1 MDHKDHV
8 NLLRGGIAESG
19 GIWADVGSGRGAFTL
34 ALAELIGAQGEIYS
48 VDKDGRALKEQER
61 ALRAL
66 FSAVNVHYINAD
78 FTTPLKLP
86 PLNGI
91 VMANSLHFV
100 RQKDP
105 VLQMIRKY
113 LQPGGRLIMVEYDT
127 DSGNT
132 WVPYPFSYSTW
143 EALARKNGFIET
155 RQIAHRPSR
164 FLGAIYS
171 AVSVRPYN
179 PG

>member
-1 MDHKDHV
+1 MDHRDHV
-8 NLLRGGIAESG
+8 NLLQGGIAEAG
-19 GIWADVGSGRGAFTL
+19 GVWADLGSGRGAFTL
-34 ALAELIGAQGEIYS
+34 ALAELIGADSEIYS
-48 VDKDGRALKEQER
+48 VDKDRQALKDQEH
-61 ALRAL
+61 AMKAQ
-66 FSAVNVHYINAD
+66 FPGVDVHYIAAD

-105 VLQMIRKY
+105 VLQLIRDY
-113 LQPGGRLIMVEYDT
+113 LQPGGRLIVVEYGT

-143 EALARKNGFIET
+143 ETLAQKNGFVQT
-155 RQIAHRPSR
+155 RQIANRPGR
-164 FLGAIYS
+164 FLGSMYT
-171 AVSVRPYN
+171 AVSIKR
-179 PG
+179 